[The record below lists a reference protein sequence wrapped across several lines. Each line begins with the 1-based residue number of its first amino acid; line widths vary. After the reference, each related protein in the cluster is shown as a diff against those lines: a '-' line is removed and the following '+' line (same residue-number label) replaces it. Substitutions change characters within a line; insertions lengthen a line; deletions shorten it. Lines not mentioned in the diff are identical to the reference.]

1 MLKRIITKSLLKM
14 EQTFVRV
21 AWFGLSENC
30 RSNSLIS
37 ATLSF
42 PLTQI
47 AAANYFWF
55 KRLRKNRNRRSS
67 QRRRESLLMKLGKLI
82 QRANSKTNLFSQ
94 LIVRRV
100 KEIGLWRLSSDL
112 IITSLKNIEN
122 RKEECQ
128 LWPRNLSK
136 IVPFSTLELETEMSR

>member
-1 MLKRIITKSLLKM
+1 
-14 EQTFVRV
+14 
-21 AWFGLSENC
+21 
-30 RSNSLIS
+30 
-37 ATLSF
+37 
-42 PLTQI
+42 
-47 AAANYFWF
+47 
-55 KRLRKNRNRRSS
+55 
-67 QRRRESLLMKLGKLI
+67 MKLGKLI

-128 LWPRNLSK
+128 RWPRSLSK